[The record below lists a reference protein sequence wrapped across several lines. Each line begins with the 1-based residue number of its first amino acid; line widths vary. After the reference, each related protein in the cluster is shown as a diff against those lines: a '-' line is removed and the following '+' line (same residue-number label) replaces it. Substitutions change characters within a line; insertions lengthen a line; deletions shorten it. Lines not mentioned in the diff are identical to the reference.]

1 MSSEKF
7 IDKSRLNVDNSTNAA
22 AIASLVAA
30 ASIVGDG
37 LHRHPSEFFA
47 WGPQAIG
54 LVVAAFSQWM
64 QGTPSQETKLIK
76 SVLQLDGETNAQIV
90 RSAFRRVVGA
100 GVVPGL
106 DAPVPGDDVG
116 RFGAPER
123 RGDALVVDVHDY
135 GDRGAVPPPAAQVA
149 EEYFDRQR
157 REGRRLPNIP
167 IAGTSITPEQFAMDS
182 MSGDSDDNSYS
193 LPVQGGGEW
202 QN

>member
-1 MSSEKF
+1 MSEKF

-64 QGTPSQETKLIK
+64 QGSPSQETKLIK

-100 GVVPGL
+100 GVAPGL
-106 DAPVPGDDVG
+106 DAPVPADNLGGLGATAGRRDAGLDVG
-116 RFGAPER
+116 G
-123 RGDALVVDVHDY
+123 DY
-135 GDRGAVPPPAAQVA
+135 GDGSAAPPAAQVA
-149 EEYFDRQR
+149 EDYFDRQR
-157 REGRRLPNIP
+157 RDGRRLPNIP
-167 IAGTSITPEQFAMDS
+167 IAGTNITPEQFAMES
-182 MSGDSDDNSYS
+182 MSGSEETGTFKE
-193 LPVQGGGEW
+193 QGEW
-202 QN
+202 LD

>member
-1 MSSEKF
+1 MSEKF

-64 QGTPSQETKLIK
+64 QGSPSQETKLIK
-76 SVLQLDGETNAQIV
+76 SVLQLEGETNAQLV

-106 DAPVPGDDVG
+106 DAPMQSDDLG
-116 RFGAPER
+116 GFGAAEG
-123 RGDALVVDVHDY
+123 RGNALDAGDSY
-135 GDRGAVPPPAAQVA
+135 GDRG
-149 EEYFDRQR
+149 
-157 REGRRLPNIP
+157 
-167 IAGTSITPEQFAMDS
+167 
-182 MSGDSDDNSYS
+182 SGDFSGASIAPPENIRSQAWRAADIARGRDPIEGTDIYPSQYIRES
-193 LPVQGGGEW
+193 MTGDERSGVFKGQGEW
-202 QN
+202 SS